1 MNKNVIIALV
11 LVFLVLFISS
21 RLLYPPQPASPP
33 PQEQQAIPESPKEVQ
48 TESVE
53 EEQQPILLHPRA
65 SILEESDE
73 IEINENIALEND
85 TIKVIFTNE
94 GGAIKQVYL
103 KNIFKQNK
111 GDPVPLILDDNG
123 LLNITLVTENDSI
136 DLSNHIFQYEVKNGS
151 VEFFIE
157 SEEGERII
165 QKIFTLK
172 GGYDVAMDIRTADL
186 GTIYS
191 YDLLMDTGVYFDRNG
206 DKRYQNYIKA
216 MAHINGKIEKVELKD
231 AKEGESLYGNVD
243 WSAIK
248 SKYFI
253 IAAIP
258 EKRVGI
264 QEIKVFAD
272 GDTIRQTLEVEV
284 NRRSIDHHFDFYMGP
299 VDYDNLVAY
308 GIGLENTVDLGW
320 TVLRPISRGILQL
333 LMFLYSL
340 VPNYGIAIILL
351 AIIIKLIFF
360 PLTRKSVHSTQ
371 RMQKMQELQPQ
382 VQEIQ
387 RKYKDNPQKSQQEI
401 MKLYKEHGVNP
412 LSGCAGGCL
421 PLLLQM
427 PILFAL
433 YPVLQSTIELRHA
446 GFALWIKDLSAP
458 DPYYILPIVMGI
470 SMFLQQKLL
479 SPQPSDKMTEQQKA
493 QMRTQR
499 MMMYFMPI
507 FLVFIFLS
515 LPAGLVLYWL
525 FYNIFSIFEQVTIRR
540 RMQQKAESEI

>member
-1 MNKNVIIALV
+1 MSKNVILALV
-11 LVFLVLFISS
+11 LIFLVLFISS
-21 RLLYPPQPASPP
+21 RLLYPPQPVTTP
-33 PQEQQAIPESPKEVQ
+33 PQEQQDIPESSKEVQVESPKE
-48 TESVE
+48 
-53 EEQQPILLHPRA
+53 EQPPISLRPQA
-65 SILEESDE
+65 PILEESAE
-73 IEINENIALEND
+73 IEVNENIVIEND
-85 TIKVIFTNE
+85 TIKVIFTNK
-94 GGAIKQVYL
+94 GGTIREVYL
-103 KNIFKQNK
+103 KNIFKQDK
-111 GDPVPLILDDNG
+111 GEPVPLLLGDNG
-123 LLNITLVTENDSI
+123 LLNLAIQTENDSI
-136 DLSNHIFQYEVKNGS
+136 DLSNHIFQYEIEDGR
-151 VEFFIE
+151 VEFFLE
-157 SEEGERII
+157 SNGEKII

-172 GGYDVAMDIRTADL
+172 SGYDIAMDIKTADL

-191 YDLLMDTGVYFDRNG
+191 YDLLMDAGVYFDQNG
-206 DKRYQNYIKA
+206 DRRYQNYIKA
-216 MAHINGKIEKVELKD
+216 MAQINGKIEKVELKD
-231 AKEGESLYGNVD
+231 AKEGKSLYGNVN

-272 GDTIRQTLEVEV
+272 EDTIRQTLEVEV
-284 NRRSIDHHFDFYMGP
+284 ARRMIDHHFDFYLGP

-308 GIGLENTVDLGW
+308 GIGLESTVDLGW

-340 VPNYGIAIILL
+340 IPNYGVAIILL

-371 RMQKMQELQPQ
+371 RMQKMQELQPM

-446 GFALWIKDLSAP
+446 EFALWLKDLSAP

-479 SPQPSDKMTEQQKA
+479 SPTPSENMTEQQKA

-525 FYNIFSIFEQVTIRR
+525 FYNIFFIFEQVTIRR
-540 RMQQKAESEI
+540 RMQQKAENEL

>member
-21 RLLYPPQPASPP
+21 RLLYPPQPVSPP
-33 PQEQQAIPESPKEVQ
+33 PQEQQTASEAGQEVQ
-48 TESVE
+48 AESIE
-53 EEQQPILLHPRA
+53 KEQQPISLQPHIP
-65 SILEESDE
+65 ILEEGGE
-73 IEINENIALEND
+73 IEINENIVLEND
-85 TIKVIFTNE
+85 TIKVIFTNK

-103 KNIFKQNK
+103 KNIFKQTK
-111 GDPVPLILDDNG
+111 GEPVPLILDDKG
-123 LLNITLVTENDSI
+123 LLNLTLLTESDSI
-136 DLSNHIFQYEVKNGS
+136 DFSNYIFQYEVENGR

-157 SEEGERII
+157 SDGEKVI

-172 GGYDVAMDIRTADL
+172 QGYEIGMDIKTANL
-186 GTIYS
+186 GPVYS
-191 YDLLMDTGVYFDRNG
+191 YDLLMDTGVYFDQNG

-216 MAHINGKIEKVELKD
+216 MAQINGKIEKVELKD
-231 AKEGESLYGNVD
+231 AIEGRNLYGNID
-243 WSAIK
+243 WAAIK
-248 SKYFI
+248 SKYFVL
-253 IAAIP
+253 AAIP
-258 EKRVGI
+258 EKRVDV

-272 GDTIRQTLEVEV
+272 GDTIRQVLEVEV
-284 NRRSIDHHFDFYMGP
+284 DRRAVDHHFDFYLGP

-320 TVLRPISRGILQL
+320 SILRPISRLILQL
-333 LMFLYSL
+333 LIFLHSL
-340 VPNYGIAIILL
+340 IPNYGVAIILL

-371 RMQKMQELQPQ
+371 RMQKMQELQPM

-387 RKYKDNPQKSQQEI
+387 RKYKDTPQKAQQEV

-446 GFALWIKDLSAP
+446 EFALWIKDLSIP

-499 MMMYFMPI
+499 MMMYLMPI

-540 RMQQKAESEI
+540 RMQQKAQQ